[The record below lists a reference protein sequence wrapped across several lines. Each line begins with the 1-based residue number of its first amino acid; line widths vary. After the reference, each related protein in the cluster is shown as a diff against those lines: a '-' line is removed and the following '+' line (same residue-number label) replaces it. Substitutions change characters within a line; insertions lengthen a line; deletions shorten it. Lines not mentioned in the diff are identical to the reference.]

1 MCLSHG
7 LRETKRTELNDYSR
21 KYPAVPSK
29 LVLEC
34 ALNAIYFKKIRKTS
48 FLNNES
54 IGLLATFSFLLKVMG
69 GGVSEGLL
77 LFWDSNKISPAI
89 PDRAHLGRDY

>member
-1 MCLSHG
+1 MIKGKIDRTLIKNKRTAVRVEQMCLKSYPCYNCYTGTCMCLSHG

-34 ALNAIYFKKIRKTS
+34 ALNAIYFKK
-48 FLNNES
+48 
-54 IGLLATFSFLLKVMG
+54 
-69 GGVSEGLL
+69 
-77 LFWDSNKISPAI
+77 NKKNLI
-89 PDRAHLGRDY
+89 P